1 MIAVTLT
8 NEERDYLVDLLDTV
22 RRDKHAEVRRT
33 EFSSSLHD
41 ELKREENRLRGIV
54 EKLQGAGAACQT

>member
-33 EFSSSLHD
+33 EFSSSLH
-41 ELKREENRLRGIV
+41 EQLKHEETRLRGIV
-54 EKLQGAGAACQT
+54 EKLQAAGEACQT